1 MEFKVVETPDFLE
14 LAQIMKA
21 SYAEAPWN
29 ENWTDEK
36 ALRRVQA
43 ILGNFQALGIAAVD
57 SGSGKIIGGALG
69 YVDPYADYD
78 MFFVS
83 ELFVAPQWKRKGI
96 GKALLQQL
104 EKELLL
110 RNIHVIQLISIED
123 NRKFYEKSGLQ
134 QDAVNV
140 MYKHF

>member
-14 LAQIMKA
+14 LAHVMKA

-57 SGSGKIIGGALG
+57 GDGKIIGGALG

-83 ELFVAPQWKRKGI
+83 ELFVTPHWKRKGV

-104 EKELLL
+104 EEELLL
-110 RNIHVIQLISIED
+110 RHIHVIQLISIED
-123 NRKFYEKSGLQ
+123 NQEFYKKAELALDS
-134 QDAVNV
+134 VSV
-140 MYKHF
+140 MYKSF

>member
-36 ALRRVQA
+36 AMRRVQA

-57 SGSGKIIGGALG
+57 DGGKIIGGALG

-83 ELFVAPQWKRKGI
+83 ELFVAPQWKRKGV
-96 GKALLQQL
+96 GKALLKHL

-123 NRKFYEKSGLQ
+123 NQEFYKKAELALDS
-134 QDAVNV
+134 VSV
-140 MYKHF
+140 MYKSF

>member
-57 SGSGKIIGGALG
+57 GDGKIIGGALG

-83 ELFVAPQWKRKGI
+83 ELFVAPHWKRKGV
-96 GKALLQQL
+96 GKALLKHL

-123 NRKFYEKSGLQ
+123 NQEFYKKAELALDS
-134 QDAVNV
+134 VSV
-140 MYKHF
+140 MYKSF